1 MVATLLSEII
11 TLSEMTS
18 LNVTCKSK
26 LLFFVKK
33 PNELTGCSLQ
43 EFQQTLYS
51 KEEVILDFMWMSVQ
65 AVIACVSDCVKVYAG
80 EGGT

>member
-1 MVATLLSEII
+1 MQIKAAIFL
-11 TLSEMTS
+11 
-18 LNVTCKSK
+18 
-26 LLFFVKK
+26 KK

-51 KEEVILDFMWMSVQ
+51 KEEVILDFLWISVQ
-65 AVIACVSDCVKVYAG
+65 AVTVCVSERVKVYEG

>member
-1 MVATLLSEII
+1 
-11 TLSEMTS
+11 MTS